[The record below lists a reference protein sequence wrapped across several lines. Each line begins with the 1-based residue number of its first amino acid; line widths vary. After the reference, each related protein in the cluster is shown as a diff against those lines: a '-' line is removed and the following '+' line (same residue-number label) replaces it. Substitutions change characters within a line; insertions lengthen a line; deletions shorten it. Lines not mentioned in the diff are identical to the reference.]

1 MAVVTTFERYT
12 DRTFK
17 AQPTRVIGFYGT
29 YGDGLQR
36 VLQIDTLGSENREK
50 RKKQSQTLQLN
61 ATSAKE
67 LYDILGREFG
77 FST

>member
-1 MAVVTTFERYT
+1 MAVVTTFERYPK
-12 DRTFK
+12 RTFK
-17 AQPTRVIGFYGT
+17 QQPTQVIGFYGT
-29 YGDGLQR
+29 FGDGSYR

-50 RKKQSQTLQLN
+50 PKKQSQTLQLN

-77 FST
+77 FSS